1 MMEDTTCAEDVET
14 NNIINNNA
22 NNNMYSSNI
31 YVGED
36 FKGDMPIVLIIWT
49 KEVRYVIVIP

>member
-1 MMEDTTCAEDVET
+1 MEDVET

-36 FKGDMPIVLIIWT
+36 FKEDMPIVLIIWII
-49 KEVRYVIVIP
+49 EVRYVIPH